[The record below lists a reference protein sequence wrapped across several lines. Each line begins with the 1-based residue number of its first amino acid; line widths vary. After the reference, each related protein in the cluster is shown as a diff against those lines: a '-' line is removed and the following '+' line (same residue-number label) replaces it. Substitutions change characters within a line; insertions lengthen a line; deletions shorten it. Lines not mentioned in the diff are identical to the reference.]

1 MKLRNVLIVCIFI
14 ALGLIACETP
24 KEATIKDIFPKQ
36 LDLLQHGIPIK
47 IQAPEDAK
55 VTNRSDNFMQDVVVE
70 GTDYYVQIY
79 SQGATS
85 PQCATMSSEALMDIK
100 NTNPTFQK
108 TILEED
114 CGFVYEVKIPGDSTK
129 CYNFNY
135 YAVKGNKSFSF
146 STTTGRREPFGKK
159 VVENIYWAVK
169 EQE

>member
-1 MKLRNVLIVCIFI
+1 MKLSNVLTVCIVI
-14 ALGLIACETP
+14 LLGLTACEEP
-24 KEATIKDIFPKQ
+24 KEPTAKDVFPKQ

-79 SQGATS
+79 SQGASS
-85 PQCATMSSEALMDIK
+85 PQCNAMATEALADIK
-100 NTNPTFQK
+100 KTNPTFQK

-114 CGFVYEVKIPGDSTK
+114 CGFVYEVQIPGDSTT

-135 YAVKGNKSFSF
+135 FSVKGNKSFSF
-146 STTTGRREPFGKK
+146 STTTGRRKPFSKK
-159 VVENIYWAVK
+159 EVENIYQAVK